1 MRTRWGIHLKAFLL
15 LLDEILIAGIIIV
28 VLWRLGVQVP
38 FWAYIVAGVA
48 CAGLY
53 WFLYRILLDQRRKSP
68 VSSDSIVGL
77 RGRCVTALDPEGL
90 VRVQGETWKA
100 VSNCGTVAEGVE
112 VTVEDVRGLM
122 LVVATRSEPE

>member
-1 MRTRWGIHLKAFLL
+1 MRRRLGVHFKAFLL
-15 LLDEILIAGIIIV
+15 LLDEILIAVIIFV
-28 VLWRLGVQVP
+28 VLWRLGVPIP
-38 FWAYIVAGVA
+38 FWAYILAAAG

-100 VSNCGTVAEGVE
+100 VSNCGAVAEGVE

-122 LVVATRSEPE
+122 LVVATPSEPE

>member
-1 MRTRWGIHLKAFLL
+1 MRKRWGIHLKAFFL
-15 LLDEILIAGIIIV
+15 LLDEMVIAAIV
-28 VLWRLGVQVP
+28 FVILWRLGVQIP

-53 WFLYRILLDQRRKSP
+53 WFLYRMLLDQGRKSP
-68 VSSDSIVGL
+68 VGSDSIVGL
-77 RGRCVTALDPEGL
+77 RARCVTALDPEGL

-100 VSNCGTVAEGVE
+100 MSNCGAVGEGAE

-122 LVVATRSEPE
+122 LVVTTPSESD